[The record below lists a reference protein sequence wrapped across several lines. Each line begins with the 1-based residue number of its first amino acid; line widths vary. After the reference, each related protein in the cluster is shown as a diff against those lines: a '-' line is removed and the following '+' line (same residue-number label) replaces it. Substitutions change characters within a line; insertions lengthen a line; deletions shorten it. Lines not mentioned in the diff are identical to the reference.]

1 MTYLDNLFSLK
12 GKVAIVTGASRG
24 NGQAIAQGF
33 LEAGAT
39 VYNIDVIENNDSGII
54 FLQCDIT
61 SDHELQNSIDH
72 IVDKEGR
79 IDILVNNAGV
89 TRSSYSDQDWD
100 DTYAVNL
107 RAPFVLSRL
116 VLEHMKQADTGS
128 IINITSLNSE
138 LAFPGNPSYIA
149 FKGAL
154 KQLTKSIALDFGEHN
169 IRANNLGPGYI
180 KTKMTEKSWHNEKS
194 NEARKNKT
202 VLKRWGHPE
211 DLVGAAIFL
220 ASNASNYVTGQDIY
234 VDGGWLIK
242 GL

>member
-1 MTYLDNLFSLK
+1 
-12 GKVAIVTGASRG
+12 
-24 NGQAIAQGF
+24 
-33 LEAGAT
+33 
-39 VYNIDVIENNDSGII
+39 
-54 FLQCDIT
+54 
-61 SDHELQNSIDH
+61 
-72 IVDKEGR
+72 
-79 IDILVNNAGV
+79 
-89 TRSSYSDQDWD
+89 
-100 DTYAVNL
+100 
-107 RAPFVLSRL
+107 
-116 VLEHMKQADTGS
+116 MKQADTGS

-138 LAFPGNPSYIA
+138 LAFPGNPSYVA

-180 KTKMTEKSWHNEKS
+180 KTKMTEKSWHNEES

-202 VLKRWGHPE
+202 ALKRWGHPE

>member
-1 MTYLDNLFSLK
+1 VTYLDNLFSLK

-33 LEAGAT
+33 VEAGAT

-138 LAFPGNPSYIA
+138 LAFPGNPSYVA

-154 KQLTKSIALDFGEHN
+154 KQLTKSIALDFGKHN
-169 IRANNLGPGYI
+169 VRANNLGPGYI

>member
-33 LEAGAT
+33 VEAGAT

-138 LAFPGNPSYIA
+138 LAFPGNPSYVA

-180 KTKMTEKSWHNEKS
+180 KTKMTEKSWHNEES

-202 VLKRWGHPE
+202 ALKRWGHPE

>member
-1 MTYLDNLFSLK
+1 VTYLDTLFSLK
-12 GKVAIVTGASRG
+12 DKVAIITGASRG

-33 LEAGAT
+33 IEAGAT
-39 VYNIDVIENNDSGII
+39 VYNIDII
-54 FLQCDIT
+54 KGSNLDIKFVHCDIT
-61 SDHELQNSIDH
+61 DDQELNNNINH
-72 IVDKEGR
+72 IFEEEGR
-79 IDILVNNAGV
+79 IDILVNNAGI

-116 VLEHMKQADTGS
+116 VLKYMKKAGIGS

-138 LAFPGNPSYIA
+138 LAFPDNPSYVA

-154 KQLTKSIALDFGEHN
+154 KQLTKSIALDYGEHN

-234 VDGGWLIK
+234 IDGGWLIK

>member
-33 LEAGAT
+33 VEAGAT

-138 LAFPGNPSYIA
+138 LAFPGNPSYVA

-154 KQLTKSIALDFGEHN
+154 KQLTKSIALDFGKHN
-169 IRANNLGPGYI
+169 VRANNLGPGYI

>member
-1 MTYLDNLFSLK
+1 LFSLK

-33 LEAGAT
+33 VEAGAT

-138 LAFPGNPSYIA
+138 LAFPGNPSYVA

-180 KTKMTEKSWHNEKS
+180 KTKMTEKSWHNEES

-202 VLKRWGHPE
+202 ALKRWGHPE

>member
-1 MTYLDNLFSLK
+1 VTYLDNLFSLK

-33 LEAGAT
+33 VEAGAT

-138 LAFPGNPSYIA
+138 LAFPGNPSYVA

-180 KTKMTEKSWHNEKS
+180 KTKMTEKSWHNEES

-202 VLKRWGHPE
+202 ALKRWGHPE

>member
-1 MTYLDNLFSLK
+1 VTYLDNLFSLK

-33 LEAGAT
+33 VEAGAT

-180 KTKMTEKSWHNEKS
+180 KTKMTEQSWHNEKS

>member
-1 MTYLDNLFSLK
+1 VTYLDTLFSLK
-12 GKVAIVTGASRG
+12 DRVAIITGASRG

-33 LEAGAT
+33 VEAGAT
-39 VYNIDVIENNDSGII
+39 VYNIDII
-54 FLQCDIT
+54 KGKNLDIKFLHCDIT
-61 SDHELQNSIDH
+61 NDQELCNNINH
-72 IVDKEGR
+72 IFEEEGR
-79 IDILVNNAGV
+79 IDILVNNAGI

-116 VLEHMKQADTGS
+116 VLKYMKKAGTGS

-138 LAFPGNPSYIA
+138 LAFPDNPSYVA

-180 KTKMTEKSWHNEKS
+180 KTKMTEKSWRNEKS

-202 VLKRWGHPE
+202 ALKRWGHPE

>member
-33 LEAGAT
+33 VEAGAT

-138 LAFPGNPSYIA
+138 LAFPGNPSYVA

-180 KTKMTEKSWHNEKS
+180 KTKMTEKSWRNEKS
-194 NEARKNKT
+194 NEARRNKT
-202 VLKRWGHPE
+202 ALKRWGHPE